1 MTPQEWWRAI
11 KDAGFDATTTK
22 VLYALSLEPF
32 DSNGTMCRPPV
43 TYASFARKAG
53 VKKGDVW
60 LSIHKARGAG
70 WLVDKGNY
78 YRSADW
84 LNVLWTLAVGDKN
97 G

>member
-1 MTPQEWWRAI
+1 MTPQEWWRAV

-53 VKKGDVW
+53 VKKGRAAWSKLEDVLAERRLKRE
-60 LSIHKARGAG
+60 LSDFEDGE
-70 WLVDKGNY
+70 L
-78 YRSADW
+78 
-84 LNVLWTLAVGDKN
+84 
-97 G
+97 